1 MIEIKSQHMTWGW
14 PLCEIKLLQV
24 DYKIEIY
31 ERQTYREMSPM
42 WGNPYKFLAPK
53 NLKWF
58 WCKKGEWLKMH
69 YKIP

>member
-31 ERQTYREMSPM
+31 ERQTYREISPM

-53 NLKWF
+53 KS
-58 WCKKGEWLKMH
+58 KMILVQ
-69 YKIP
+69 KRRMIKNAL